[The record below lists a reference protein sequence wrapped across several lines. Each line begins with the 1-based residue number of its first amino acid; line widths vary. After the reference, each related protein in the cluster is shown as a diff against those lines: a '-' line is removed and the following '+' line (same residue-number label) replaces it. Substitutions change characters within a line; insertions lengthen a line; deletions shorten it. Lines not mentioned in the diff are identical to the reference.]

1 MESPVY
7 VVFMGFIFN
16 LIICHTLLKQKNIF
30 IFLRIVSILSIISF
44 VYLFFQ
50 TIYVNNH
57 KFQFGYKKPEL
68 ISYLSLIISGLY
80 IIQLYYLFHKKTKIW
95 ELSKKQNGIKTYNKE
110 MLIISI
116 IYFLLVGLVYPLI
129 QNEISIM
136 INKYFNTKN
145 DLINNYQ

>member
-1 MESPVY
+1 M
-7 VVFMGFIFN
+7 
-16 LIICHTLLKQKNIF
+16 
-30 IFLRIVSILSIISF
+30 
-44 VYLFFQ
+44 
-50 TIYVNNH
+50 
-57 KFQFGYKKPEL
+57 FQFGYKKPEL

-95 ELSKKQNGIKTYNKE
+95 EITKKQNGIKNYNKE